1 MYQLF
6 GYFIYSNHF
15 NMIMYSIL
23 YNLSLSTLTIEL
35 YNYLLKLIM
44 ICPNILNHD

>member
-1 MYQLF
+1 MYPVLF
-6 GYFIYSNHF
+6 KI
-15 NMIMYSIL
+15 
-23 YNLSLSTLTIEL
+23 SLSTLIIGL